1 MRSRAFAMSF
11 LGSVIGLVPSEFQ
24 IGERY
29 RGVFPAV

>member
-1 MRSRAFAMSF
+1 MRSRASAMSF